1 MVDKVHNTYS
11 IDSCS
16 HCDAIWTFI
25 FVSLKKKQKKNTL
38 FELKQCLRGTNTK
51 NTMTAFE
58 GGTGRE
64 NQTQEEA
71 CVVVAGDL
79 TSVSHFNK
87 ELDLL

>member
-1 MVDKVHNTYS
+1 
-11 IDSCS
+11 
-16 HCDAIWTFI
+16 
-25 FVSLKKKQKKNTL
+25 
-38 FELKQCLRGTNTK
+38 
-51 NTMTAFE
+51 MTAFE

-64 NQTQEEA
+64 NYSQEET